1 MLEAF
6 VEDLDIVTAQTCYQQ
21 GLYYAG
27 DEQLNLGIPVLS
39 HNLATSSQQPIAVLV
54 CTGPRYEL
62 CLVRQ
67 LHALSHNLATS
78 SQQPIAVL
86 VCTGPRYELC
96 LVRQLHAPSDGG
108 RQPPGGFLLSA
119 RSHGM
124 VDGLSAASLQIKQ
137 KQQSWDCELGS
148 SKQWLP
154 TAEKG
159 AGKALPVAKM
169 CKSTC
174 HLSVTVS
181 TSSSLLFCY
190 LAPPSKEKS
199 R

>member
-27 DEQLNLGIPVLS
+27 DEQLNLGIPV
-39 HNLATSSQQPIAVLV
+39 
-54 CTGPRYEL
+54 
-62 CLVRQ
+62 
-67 LHALSHNLATS
+67 LSHNLATS